1 MSDMKSV
8 NDIIDMIEQID
19 PLETQ
24 LFFVEKSR
32 SGYTSYTP
40 NTTKAL
46 RDKILDLI
54 LDYVKHRADDLVE
67 TYNPVI
73 HSDDSVESLPVDKI
87 ENFSD
92 VIDTLKSSIISLDGV
107 SPDSLTFYV
116 LHLRDKSETKNVYI
130 FRRTTKFKKLN
141 TSGFFGQF
149 WNNTFNEFDSKLI
162 GIDGFADIIVLDGKA
177 FIFSHIALDRI
188 FRMKEQYS
196 QKAAEALKK
205 LKSKSRIA
213 NFDDFEDDCLSDL
226 RVQKTLTKL
235 LAEEDVLDNALNDF
249 GPIKETIET
258 FDLDIDIISNAAGEE
273 QLNYSPHDKIN
284 LMSILQIIR
293 DAYYISTIQK
303 RKGIDKAG

>member
-1 MSDMKSV
+1 M
-8 NDIIDMIEQID
+8 
-19 PLETQ
+19 
-24 LFFVEKSR
+24 
-32 SGYTSYTP
+32 
-40 NTTKAL
+40 
-46 RDKILDLI
+46 
-54 LDYVKHRADDLVE
+54 
-67 TYNPVI
+67 
-73 HSDDSVESLPVDKI
+73 PVDKI

-92 VIDTLKSSIISLDGV
+92 VIDTLKSPIISLDGV

-141 TSGFFGQF
+141 ASGFFGQF

-177 FIFSHIALDRI
+177 FIFNHIALDRI

-213 NFDDFEDDCLSDL
+213 NFDDFEDDCLSAL

-235 LAEEDVLDNALNDF
+235 LAEENVLDNALNDF

>member
-67 TYNPVI
+67 SYNPVI

-235 LAEEDVLDNALNDF
+235 LAEEDVLDNALNAL
-249 GPIKETIET
+249 
-258 FDLDIDIISNAAGEE
+258 DLLKKPLKHLI
-273 QLNYSPHDKIN
+273 
-284 LMSILQIIR
+284 
-293 DAYYISTIQK
+293 
-303 RKGIDKAG
+303 

>member
-1 MSDMKSV
+1 MD
-8 NDIIDMIEQID
+8 
-19 PLETQ
+19 
-24 LFFVEKSR
+24 
-32 SGYTSYTP
+32 
-40 NTTKAL
+40 NTTNQPETVGQQEPL
-46 RDKILDLI
+46 IDIL
-54 LDYVKHRADDLVE
+54 Y
-67 TYNPVI
+67 
-73 HSDDSVESLPVDKI
+73 
-87 ENFSD
+87 
-92 VIDTLKSSIISLDGV
+92 
-107 SPDSLTFYV
+107 
-116 LHLRDKSETKNVYI
+116 
-130 FRRTTKFKKLN
+130 KFKKLN

-205 LKSKSRIA
+205 LRSKSRIA

>member
-1 MSDMKSV
+1 
-8 NDIIDMIEQID
+8 
-19 PLETQ
+19 
-24 LFFVEKSR
+24 
-32 SGYTSYTP
+32 
-40 NTTKAL
+40 
-46 RDKILDLI
+46 
-54 LDYVKHRADDLVE
+54 
-67 TYNPVI
+67 
-73 HSDDSVESLPVDKI
+73 
-87 ENFSD
+87 
-92 VIDTLKSSIISLDGV
+92 
-107 SPDSLTFYV
+107 
-116 LHLRDKSETKNVYI
+116 
-130 FRRTTKFKKLN
+130 
-141 TSGFFGQF
+141 
-149 WNNTFNEFDSKLI
+149 
-162 GIDGFADIIVLDGKA
+162 
-177 FIFSHIALDRI
+177 
-188 FRMKEQYS
+188 MKEQYS